1 MLRSIYVEYSP
12 TLGGV
17 EHLMNATPYYAKC
30 KKLQA
35 ELDDL
40 KATFASW
47 RAEKEAANKQKEVW
61 EGVLR
66 KVQTASHDGGPPHP
80 PPPQIRHP
88 APPDPPATGAEG
100 VERRGEGRA
109 RAGAQLFGAIRRNYC
124 AIL

>member
-30 KKLQA
+30 KQLQA

-66 KVQTASHDGGPPHP
+66 KVQTASHDGGPP
-80 PPPQIRHP
+80 PPQIRHP
-88 APPDPPATGAEG
+88 APPAPPATGAG
-100 VERRGEGRA
+100 GSGADGRA
-109 RAGAQLFGAIRRNYC
+109 RGAF
-124 AIL
+124 

>member
-30 KKLQA
+30 KQLQA

-88 APPDPPATGAEG
+88 APPAPPAPPATGAEG
-100 VERRGEGRA
+100 VERRGEGGA
-109 RAGAQLFGAIRRNYC
+109 RAGAQLWRNS
-124 AIL
+124 AQFF